1 MSSFST
7 TRRAYTMQIII
18 WIIAIGSSTPYFYLM
33 KKIGDQ
39 CLFDADFPQLA
50 TVSFR
55 LSATLFFVLP
65 AFILCCLY
73 ALMARRLYAAG
84 LMHEVHCSKGEGT
97 DSTGLPPDVLPE
109 TALANQRSARP
120 YRLSRRLTSPSL
132 TRAQQSI
139 VRHRHMSSPGV
150 SLHIQA
156 MKKSAF
162 KMLCKS
168 LVIA

>member
-1 MSSFST
+1 
-7 TRRAYTMQIII
+7 MQVII
-18 WIIAIGSSTPYFYLM
+18 WIIAIVSTAPYFYLM
-33 KKIGDQ
+33 KNEGGQ
-39 CLFDADFPQLA
+39 CLFDDDFPQLA

-55 LSATLFFVLP
+55 LSAALFFVLP

-97 DSTGLPPDVLPE
+97 DSTGLPLDLLPDAEFADP
-109 TALANQRSARP
+109 RPARQ
-120 YRLSRRLTSPSL
+120 YRLPRRLTSPSL
-132 TRAQQSI
+132 TLAQQSI
-139 VRHRHMSSPGV
+139 VRHRHMSSSGV

-168 LVIA
+168 FVIA